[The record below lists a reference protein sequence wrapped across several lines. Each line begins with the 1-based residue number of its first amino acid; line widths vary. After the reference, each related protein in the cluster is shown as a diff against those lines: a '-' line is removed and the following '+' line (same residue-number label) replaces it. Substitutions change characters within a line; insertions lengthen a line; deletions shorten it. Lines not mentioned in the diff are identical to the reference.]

1 MKKRKFLSACL
12 ALLILL
18 QLFAGCSRGYT
29 YFWGDA
35 KEWFNKDFR
44 KNNIVTIGFLGES
57 REYPAN
63 RTIVIDTQEEY
74 DRAFVPNIPEFT
86 VDFSKQMIAVY
97 TFVDTNRR
105 ENILTD
111 VRVENGV
118 LKLICEDIPPYS
130 ESVDYGDTCQPYQRW
145 YVVILDKVDVHS
157 VVFERI

>member
-18 QLFAGCSRGYT
+18 QLFAGCSRSYT

-44 KNNIVTIGFLGES
+44 KNNIVDFES
-57 REYPAN
+57 EFPTN

-74 DRAFVPNIPEFT
+74 DRAFVPGLELS

-97 TFVDTNRR
+97 TFVDINRR